1 MIKSDCS
8 RSLRRTCGAFCV
20 LLTVQTASPELAQ
33 AFPGDTLLPKGLR
46 FSRDKVKEQPDS
58 AATSSRSGSGTDALN
73 AQGRSPSAMPIETGR
88 DVSPQAVKSLQP
100 YFNDIPNLR
109 YVSGRLLRG
118 GQPSDQGLA
127 FLKDIGVRT
136 IINLRTEPVLIARE
150 KIAAER
156 LGLKYVELPTY
167 TVQEP
172 DAKQFQTFL
181 TVATNPADGPVYV
194 HCYHGR
200 DRTGTMIGAYRIAE
214 NGWTFDAAFQEMM
227 ACGFRPGFAPL
238 TNGLHR
244 FAQARGDKS
253 PLPTSSFIMS
263 DLAKRFHK

>member
-1 MIKSDCS
+1 MQAAG
-8 RSLRRTCGAFCV
+8 L
-20 LLTVQTASPELAQ
+20 ELAQ
-33 AFPGDTLLPKGLR
+33 AFPGDSLIPKGLR
-46 FSRDKVKEQPDS
+46 FSRDKGKEQPDS
-58 AATSSRSGSGTDALN
+58 GAANSNASSGTEAPR
-73 AQGRSPSAMPIETGR
+73 AGIGSASSMPIEVPK
-88 DVSPQAVKSLQP
+88 DVSPQSVKSLQP

-127 FLKDIGVRT
+127 FLKDVGVRT

-181 TVATNPADGPVYV
+181 SVATNPANGPVYV

-238 TNGLHR
+238 TTGLHR

-263 DLAKRFHK
+263 DLAKRFHR

>member
-33 AFPGDTLLPKGLR
+33 AFPGDSLLPKGLR
-46 FSRDKVKEQPDS
+46 FSRDKGKEQPDS
-58 AATSSRSGSGTDALN
+58 AATSSLSGSGASN

-181 TVATNPADGPVYV
+181 SVATNPADGPVYV

-200 DRTGTMIGAYRIAE
+200 DRTGTMVGAYRIAE

-263 DLAKRFHK
+263 DLAKRFHR

>member
-1 MIKSDCS
+1 VIKSDVS
-8 RSLRRTCGAFCV
+8 RSPWRTFGAFAVVV
-20 LLTVQTASPELAQ
+20 LLLQATGLELAQ
-33 AFPGDTLLPKGLR
+33 AFPGDSLLPKSLR
-46 FSRDKVKEQPDS
+46 FSSDKSKARSVSKGTESNSLSGEPS
-58 AATSSRSGSGTDALN
+58 SGSG
-73 AQGRSPSAMPIETGR
+73 QPSGAGEVAK
-88 DVSPQAVKSLQP
+88 DVNPEAVKSLQS
-100 YFNDIPNLR
+100 YFNDLPNLR

-118 GQPSDQGLA
+118 GQPTDQGLA
-127 FLKDIGVRT
+127 FLKDIGVKT

-181 TVATNPADGPVYV
+181 SVATNPANGPVYV

-214 NGWTFDAAFQEMM
+214 NGWTFDAAFQEML

-238 TNGLHR
+238 TTGLHR

-263 DLAKRFHK
+263 DLAKRFHR

>member
-1 MIKSDCS
+1 MQAAG
-8 RSLRRTCGAFCV
+8 L
-20 LLTVQTASPELAQ
+20 ELAL
-33 AFPGDTLLPKGLR
+33 AFPGDSLLPKGLR
-46 FSRDKVKEQPDS
+46 FSRDKGKKQPDLGTANS
-58 AATSSRSGSGTDALN
+58 NASSGTEASRAGN
-73 AQGRSPSAMPIETGR
+73 GSASSMPIEVAK
-88 DVSPQAVKSLQP
+88 DVSPQSVKSLQT

-150 KIAAER
+150 KVAAER

-181 TVATNPADGPVYV
+181 TIATDPASGPVYV
-194 HCYHGR
+194 HCFHGR

-214 NGWTFDAAFQEMM
+214 NGWTFEAAFQEMM

-238 TNGLHR
+238 TNGLHK

-263 DLAKRFHK
+263 DLAKRFHR